1 MVVAGAMLSRPMDSH
16 ERVVGA
22 QDSGV
27 TAHPAASRPPHAR
40 LARRLGRSGLLAGLV
55 FALATI
61 LSAAPAAAFSGV
73 TGAPA
78 AFVRNPAPWT
88 GGVELYR
95 ASAFT
100 TQPNTY
106 TCVPTAVQIMLN
118 LANGTSN
125 HSTSQISSWYTWG
138 RAHNAYR
145 YATPGL
151 DPVSWAGLLNS
162 FGTNPYQDE
171 SFATFNDALRAAATS
186 LRETNLPVGLLV
198 DHAHHAWVMTGF
210 AATAD
215 PLRSPFNITSVT
227 VMGPLYPRQ
236 SGGYDPR
243 PGTRFTPTQLARYM
257 TYYTEAFPVRWS
269 NDYVIVAPR
278 G

>member
-1 MVVAGAMLSRPMDSH
+1 M
-16 ERVVGA
+16 
-22 QDSGV
+22 
-27 TAHPAASRPPHAR
+27 
-40 LARRLGRSGLLAGLV
+40 LAGLV
-55 FALATI
+55 FALASIVAT
-61 LSAAPAAAFSGV
+61 APAAASSTAIGV
-73 TGAPA
+73 PMPFPRTPTTWTGA
-78 AFVRNPAPWT
+78 
-88 GGVELYR
+88 VELYR

-100 TQPNTY
+100 TQPDFN

-118 LANGTSN
+118 LANGTAS
-125 HSTSQISSWYTWG
+125 HSTSQIMSWYAWG
-138 RAHNAYR
+138 RAHNAYK

-151 DPVSWAGLLNS
+151 DPVSWAGLLTT
-162 FGTNPYQDE
+162 FGSHPYQDE
-171 SFATFNDALRAAATS
+171 SFATFDDALRAATTA

-215 PLRSPFNITSVT
+215 PLRSPFNVTSVT

-243 PGTRFTPTQLARYM
+243 PGTHFTPSQLAAYM